1 MPVEI
6 KKKEAKLTGVLGIEE
21 AEELFNF
28 LVEKKKPKVD
38 LSEVEHLHTAC
49 LQLLLVFKPDVVAL
63 PQDKELALWFL

>member
-6 KKKEAKLTGVLGIEE
+6 KKKEAKLMGVVRIEE

-38 LSEVEHLHTAC
+38 LSELEHIHTAC
-49 LQLLLVFKPDVVAL
+49 LQLLLVFKPEIIAF

>member
-6 KKKEAKLTGVLGIEE
+6 KKKEAKLMGVVGIEE

-38 LSEVEHLHTAC
+38 LSELEHLHTAC
-49 LQLLLVFKPDVVAL
+49 LQLLLVFKPEIIAF